1 MQPLSAST
9 RQPPLMRP
17 ETAYDA
23 AFERINPP
31 APGLM
36 RPETAYDAAFER
48 INSRQQGVAAET
60 WTPRS
65 LNP

>member
-1 MQPLSAST
+1 MMQPLNAST

-31 APGLM
+31 AP
-36 RPETAYDAAFER
+36 ADASGDR
-48 INSRQQGVAAET
+48 I
-60 WTPRS
+60 
-65 LNP
+65 